1 MPAFLQYPQYRNW
14 FKGMSQEVT
23 QLLRDWSSGNQDALE
38 KLISLVYEEL
48 HRIASSKLQHHHHN
62 QSLQATALVNEVY
75 LRLIDA
81 QSVNWQSRAHFF
93 GVAAQLM
100 RNILVDHV
108 RSQVAAKR
116 GGGQFKISL
125 DSAPDVSD
133 QKDLELI
140 ALDDALKD
148 LEKIDPLQSRIVE
161 LRFFGGL
168 SGEETAEVL
177 GISTATISRE
187 WKLAKVWL
195 LRQLNMDS
203 QQ

>member
-1 MPAFLQYPQYRNW
+1 
-14 FKGMSQEVT
+14 MSEEVT
-23 QLLRDWSSGNQDALE
+23 QLLQDWGNGDQGALE
-38 KLISLVYEEL
+38 KLISLVYDEL
-48 HRIASSKLQHHHHN
+48 YRIAASKLRHHPHN
-62 QSLQATALVNEVY
+62 QSLHATALVNEVY
-75 LRLIDA
+75 LRLIDDA
-81 QSVNWQSRAHFF
+81 QSINWQSRAHFF

-100 RNILVDHV
+100 RNILVDYV

-125 DSAPDVSD
+125 DNAPDISD
-133 QKDLELI
+133 QRDLELI

-195 LRQLNMDS
+195 LHQLSMDS
-203 QQ
+203 PIK

>member
-1 MPAFLQYPQYRNW
+1 
-14 FKGMSQEVT
+14 MSEDVT
-23 QLLRDWSSGNQDALE
+23 RLLRDWSSGDQDALE

-48 HRIASSKLQHHHHN
+48 YRIAASKLRHNPHN
-62 QSLQATALVNEVY
+62 QSLHATALVNEVY

-81 QSVNWQSRAHFF
+81 QSINWQNRAHFF

-100 RNILVDHV
+100 RNILVDYV

-116 GGGQFKISL
+116 GGGQFKITL

-148 LEKIDPLQSRIVE
+148 LEKIDPLQSKIVE

-187 WKLAKVWL
+187 WKLAKIWL
-195 LRQLNMDS
+195 LHQLSLDS
-203 QQ
+203 LQ